1 MADDIETTVRGPQAY
16 SLAGRALKLMQEAQ
30 VWPTPL
36 NYELWL
42 HFARHP
48 DGKLGRAIAALLA
61 SDSPITEAVSEQ
73 LAADHL
79 PRNGLKDR
87 IAEASEALS
96 RELSA
101 VSQAVE
107 AAQRNQAAY
116 GMTLAGASKGL
127 DAGAE
132 TPAFKALVDT
142 LAAATKK
149 VQSHSKAL
157 EKRLAEST
165 SEVDVLRNRLEEA
178 RRDATTDGLTQLSNR
193 KSFDE
198 HFGRLHEL
206 CADGRS
212 GSLTL
217 ALLDI
222 DHFKKFNDTW
232 GHQTGDQVLR
242 FVASVLARHGMSPRF
257 AARYGGEEFA
267 MLFPGEN
274 PGQVMAALNVI
285 REEIASRVLKRRS
298 TDEDLG
304 AVTISM
310 GVATLRLGEK
320 IAALTERADAALY
333 SSKRNGRNRVTN
345 ADHLPA
351 AA

>member
-1 MADDIETTVRGPQAY
+1 MVEDVENTIRGPQAF
-16 SLAGRALKLMQEAQ
+16 SLAGKALQLMQEAQ

-42 HFARHP
+42 HYARNP
-48 DGKLGRAIAALLA
+48 NGKLGAAIQDLLEFKT
-61 SDSPITEAVSEQ
+61 PITEDVSEK
-73 LAADHL
+73 LAGDHL
-79 PRNGLKDR
+79 PRVGLKDQ
-87 IAEASEALS
+87 IKDASEALS
-96 RELSA
+96 RELAA

-116 GMTLAGASKGL
+116 GKTLEGASQGL
-127 DAGAE
+127 AAGGDP
-132 TPAFKALVDT
+132 PAFKALVDT
-142 LAAATKK
+142 LAAATQK
-149 VQSHSKAL
+149 VQTHSKTL
-157 EKRLAEST
+157 EQRLAAT
-165 SEVDVLRNRLEEA
+165 TTEVDVLRNRLEEA

-198 HFGRLHEL
+198 QFERLRGLSQNGR
-206 CADGRS
+206 

-242 FVASVLARHGMSPRF
+242 FVASVLARHGKSPRF

-267 MLFPGEN
+267 MLFAGET
-274 PGQVMAALNVI
+274 PAQVMAALETV
-285 REEIASRVLKRRS
+285 REEIAGRVLKRRS
-298 TDEDLG
+298 TNEDLG

-310 GVATLRLGEK
+310 GVAVLRTGEK
-320 IAALTERADAALY
+320 CSSLTERADAALY

-345 ADHLPA
+345 AEVLPNA
-351 AA
+351 A

>member
-1 MADDIETTVRGPQAY
+1 MAVDIETIIRAPQAY
-16 SLAGRALKLMQEAQ
+16 ALAGRAVQLMQEAQ

-42 HFARHP
+42 HYAGNP
-48 DGKLGRAIAALLA
+48 EGALGRAIQDLLQYKT
-61 SDSPITEAVSEQ
+61 PITEAVSEQ

-79 PRNGLKDR
+79 PRGALKDQ
-87 IAEASEALS
+87 IKDASEALS
-96 RELSA
+96 RELA
-101 VSQAVE
+101 MVSEAVE
-107 AAQRNQAAY
+107 LAQRNQAAY
-116 GMTLAGASKGL
+116 GRTLAGASQGL
-127 DAGAE
+127 NGDANA
-132 TPAFKALVDT
+132 PAFKALVDT

-149 VQSHSKAL
+149 VQTHSKAL
-157 EKRLAEST
+157 EQRLAEST
-165 SEVDVLRNRLEEA
+165 TEVDQLRDRLEEA

-193 KSFDE
+193 KSFDTQFE
-198 HFGRLHEL
+198 KLRNLSSAGK
-206 CADGRS
+206 GP
-212 GSLTL
+212 LTL

-242 FVASVLARHGMSPRF
+242 FVASVLARHGLTPRF

-274 PGQVMAALNVI
+274 PSKVMSALDVI

-298 TDEDLG
+298 TNEDLG

-310 GVATLRLGEK
+310 GVATMRAGEK
-320 IAALTERADAALY
+320 CASLTERADAALY

-345 ADHLPA
+345 ADTLPA

>member
-1 MADDIETTVRGPQAY
+1 MAEDVETTIRGPQAY
-16 SLAGRALKLMQEAQ
+16 SLAARALQLMQEAQ
-30 VWPTPL
+30 VWPTAL

-42 HFARHP
+42 HYARQP
-48 DGKLGRAIAALLA
+48 DGKLGRAIQDLLEFKT
-61 SDSPITEAVSEQ
+61 PITEAVSEQ

-79 PRNGLKDR
+79 PRGGLQDQIKD
-87 IAEASEALS
+87 ASEALG
-96 RELSA
+96 RELAA

-116 GMTLAGASKGL
+116 GKTLEGASQGL
-127 DAGAE
+127 TAGAE
-132 TPAFKALVDT
+132 APAFKALVDT

-149 VQSHSKAL
+149 VQSHSKTL
-157 EKRLAEST
+157 EQRLAAT
-165 SEVDVLRNRLEEA
+165 TTEVDVLRNRLEEA

-198 HFGRLHEL
+198 HFERLRGLSQNGR
-206 CADGRS
+206 GP
-212 GSLTL
+212 LTL

-242 FVASVLARHGMSPRF
+242 FVASVLARHGKSPRF

-267 MLFPGEN
+267 MLFAGEN
-274 PGQVMAALNVI
+274 PVQVMSALETI
-285 REEIASRVLKRRS
+285 REEIAGRVLKRRS
-298 TDEDLG
+298 TNEDLG

-310 GVATLRLGEK
+310 GVAVLRTGEK
-320 IAALTERADAALY
+320 CASLTERADAALY
-333 SSKRNGRNRVTN
+333 SSKRNGRNRVSN
-345 ADHLPA
+345 AESLPA

>member
-1 MADDIETTVRGPQAY
+1 MAEDVENTIRGPNAY
-16 SLAGRALKLMQEAQ
+16 AVAGRALQMMRDAG

-42 HFARHP
+42 RYAAEP
-48 DGKLGRAIAALLA
+48 EGDLGRAIADLLEYKT
-61 SDSPITEAVSEQ
+61 PITEAVSEQ

-79 PRNGLKDR
+79 PRGGLGAQARDVTDM
-87 IAEASEALS
+87 LT
-96 RELSA
+96 RELAQVSA
-101 VSQAVE
+101 ALD
-107 AAQRNQAAY
+107 AAQKNQAAY
-116 GMTLAGASKGL
+116 GRTLAGAS
-127 DAGAE
+127 DAMGSEEGPAIKKLVE
-132 TPAFKALVDT
+132 TLT
-142 LAAATKK
+142 AATKK

-157 EKRLAEST
+157 EQRLSEST
-165 SEVDVLRNRLEEA
+165 SEVEALRDRLEEA

-198 HFGRLHEL
+198 QFVKLRDLSVAGR
-206 CADGRS
+206 

-242 FVASVLARHGMSPRF
+242 FVASVLAKSSKSPRF

-267 MLFPGEN
+267 ILFPAEH
-274 PGQVMAALNVI
+274 PVQVMAALDEI
-285 REEIASRVLKRRS
+285 RLEIATRMLKRRS
-298 TDEDLG
+298 TNEDLG
-304 AVTISM
+304 AVTISI
-310 GVATLRLGEK
+310 GVATLRPGEK
-320 IAALTERADAALY
+320 PASLTERTDAALY
-333 SSKRNGRNRVTN
+333 ASKRGGRNRITN
-345 ADHLPA
+345 ADTLSA

>member
-1 MADDIETTVRGPQAY
+1 MASELETTIRGPQAY
-16 SLAGRALKLMQEAQ
+16 SLAGRALQLMQEAQ

-42 HFARHP
+42 HYARDP
-48 DGKLGRAIAALLA
+48 NGKLGRAIQDLLEYKT
-61 SDSPITEAVSEQ
+61 PITEAVSEK

-79 PRNGLKDR
+79 PRGGLQDQIKD
-87 IAEASEALS
+87 ASEALS
-96 RELSA
+96 RELAA

-107 AAQRNQAAY
+107 RAQRDQAAY
-116 GMTLAGASKGL
+116 GATLQGASQGLEKGG
-127 DAGAE
+127 DA
-132 TPAFKALVDT
+132 PAFKALVDT

-149 VQSHSKAL
+149 VQTHSKAL
-157 EKRLAEST
+157 EQRLAAST
-165 SEVDVLRNRLEEA
+165 TEVDVLRNRLEEA

-193 KSFDE
+193 KCFDE
-198 HFGRLHEL
+198 HFERLRGL
-206 CADGRS
+206 TAS
-212 GSLTL
+212 GKGPLTL

-242 FVASVLARHGMSPRF
+242 FVASVLARHGKTPRF

-267 MLFPGEN
+267 MLFPGEH
-274 PGQVMAALNVI
+274 PAQVMAALDTV
-285 REEIASRVLKRRS
+285 REEIAGRVLKRRS
-298 TDEDLG
+298 TNEDLG

-310 GVATLRLGEK
+310 GVATLRTGEK
-320 IAALTERADAALY
+320 CAALTERADAALY
-333 SSKRNGRNRVTN
+333 SSKRNGRNRVTS
-345 ADHLPA
+345 AETLPA

>member
-1 MADDIETTVRGPQAY
+1 MAEDVETTIRGPQAY
-16 SLAGRALKLMQEAQ
+16 SLAGRALQLMQEAQ

-42 HFARHP
+42 HYARNP
-48 DGKLGRAIAALLA
+48 KGALGRAIEDLLEYKT
-61 SDSPITEAVSEQ
+61 PITEAVSEK
-73 LAADHL
+73 LAVDHL
-79 PRNGLKDR
+79 PRGGLQDQIK
-87 IAEASEALS
+87 EASEALS
-96 RELSA
+96 RELAA

-107 AAQRNQAAY
+107 AAQRGQVAY
-116 GMTLAGASKGL
+116 GKTLEGASQGL
-127 DAGAE
+127 AAGGDA
-132 TPAFKALVDT
+132 PAFKALVDT

-149 VQSHSKAL
+149 VQSHSKTL
-157 EKRLAEST
+157 EQRLAAT
-165 SEVDVLRNRLEEA
+165 TTEVDVLRNRLEEA

-198 HFGRLHEL
+198 QFERLRGLSQGGR
-206 CADGRS
+206 GP
-212 GSLTL
+212 LTL

-242 FVASVLARHGMSPRF
+242 FVASVLARHGKSPRF

-267 MLFPGEN
+267 LLFAGET
-274 PGQVMAALNVI
+274 PVQVMSALETI
-285 REEIASRVLKRRS
+285 REEIAGRVLKRRS
-298 TDEDLG
+298 TNEDLG

-310 GVATLRLGEK
+310 GVAVLRTGEK
-320 IAALTERADAALY
+320 CASLTERADAALY

-345 ADHLPA
+345 AESLPA

>member
-1 MADDIETTVRGPQAY
+1 MAEDVETTIRSPQAY
-16 SLAGRALKLMQEAQ
+16 SLAGRALQMMQEAQ

-42 HFARHP
+42 NYARNP
-48 DGKLGRAIAALLA
+48 DGKLGRAIQDLLEHKT
-61 SDSPITEAVSEQ
+61 PITEAVCEQ

-79 PRNGLKDR
+79 PRGGLNDQIK
-87 IAEASEALS
+87 EASEALS
-96 RELSA
+96 RELA
-101 VSQAVE
+101 QVSQAVE
-107 AAQRNQAAY
+107 LAQRNQAAY
-116 GMTLAGASKGL
+116 GRTLAGASEGL
-127 DAGAE
+127 DSGAE
-132 TPAFKALVDT
+132 GPAFKALVAT

-157 EKRLAEST
+157 EQRLAEST
-165 SEVDVLRNRLEEA
+165 SEVDQLRDRLEEA

-193 KSFDE
+193 KSFDA
-198 HFGRLHEL
+198 HFEKLRGLAE
-206 CADGRS
+206 G
-212 GSLTL
+212 GKGPLTL

-242 FVASVLARHGMSPRF
+242 FVASVLARHGKTPRF

-267 MLFPGEN
+267 MLFPGEH
-274 PGQVMAALNVI
+274 PTRVMAALEAV
-285 REEIASRVLKRRS
+285 REEIASRILKRRS
-298 TDEDLG
+298 TNEDLG

-310 GVATLRLGEK
+310 GVATLRTGEK
-320 IAALTERADAALY
+320 CTSLTERADAALY
-333 SSKRNGRNRVTN
+333 SSKRNGRNRVTT
-345 ADHLPA
+345 AEALPA